1 MSKYIVTNSSH
12 FKPFTYDELVKPI
25 AQYTEAYNKSVEDTD
40 ALAMQAGAIGSMI
53 DDKSTVARGLYD
65 SFMSD
70 TEGLVDDLASN
81 GYNINTAN
89 QLSNLRRRYGQDI
102 TKINAAITNKAA
114 AVKRYDDELSKDK
127 TLITQI
133 DPRTLSVDDWMEN
146 PYAGNYKSYSGTM
159 LLTQASSL
167 GENLRRDLLQ
177 NADKWKSILGG
188 QYFER
193 DTFTG
198 FHANEIDKAISL
210 LNKGEVSNDSRIAT
224 LQNAMMTV
232 YNSSGMSEWA
242 SPEQRAQ
249 ALGYIGEGIYSA
261 VGSHKSDTLK
271 NSDYIDAYHRI
282 KLGGSGN
289 QNYQPPIVAVRGSKL
304 TGNGDPE
311 GNTVLQALSAFN
323 TLVKTNS
330 HVDDKGNMTPAA
342 SAALRTLAQ
351 NKKEFQE
358 LTGIEL
364 TPELLSGDIS
374 QIITDAAKKIS
385 ESATN
390 DSYYNMQTT
399 PGAAQ
404 NIVTNIFRLNIDDLS
419 AQGRKGRKA
428 ADSKAGAIAHYSDGK
443 QLTAGELSEILD
455 SKNISVGFDAKTG
468 ELIIKK
474 TGSESGEKT
483 GQFNDR
489 KVYLDPNNPKKAW
502 PVNYE
507 RNYAGHMTIR
517 QALSKSR
524 NTIAAEVWTK
534 VGGETA
540 LWYLK
545 QVGIDRTS
553 EGAYPSQSVG
563 GFGKG
568 MTTLEMAAAYA
579 TFASGGTYTSPYA
592 YTKVLDS
599 EGKLVIESKPLKYR
613 VYSKE
618 TCFLLTDIL
627 KDVVTS
633 GWVRHY
639 GGQIKNS
646 KGKQIDA
653 AGKTGTTSDNND
665 KWFCGFTNYYSA
677 AVWYGYDNRLKQT
690 KIPKTDYH
698 NAGRIWEFC
707 MKNIH
712 KDLPASSFK
721 KPANVV
727 KVSYCTKSGMYP
739 NSICKDEKKEDKPCK
754 VHVTPTPGPAKTP
767 TPKPEQNQ
775 NQDQGGG

>member
-474 TGSESGEKT
+474 TGSESGEKA

-489 KVYLDPNNPKKAW
+489 KVYLDKSILGKTTGIVNVAQLQYALNNALPDGATESDINKFSNILGSIVGYGDTFQLVDLAQILQDKYEQMAVKGSDRDKGVYNALVDALALGMFDSSNTVWSPNTYKEGWSAK
-502 PVNYE
+502 
-507 RNYAGHMTIR
+507 T
-517 QALSKSR
+517 
-524 NTIAAEVWTK
+524 
-534 VGGETA
+534 GGA
-540 LWYLK
+540 
-545 QVGIDRTS
+545 VPS
-553 EGAYPSQSVG
+553 E
-563 GFGKG
+563 
-568 MTTLEMAAAYA
+568 
-579 TFASGGTYTSPYA
+579 
-592 YTKVLDS
+592 
-599 EGKLVIESKPLKYR
+599 
-613 VYSKE
+613 YSS
-618 TCFLLTDIL
+618 TDI
-627 KDVVTS
+627 
-633 GWVRHY
+633 
-639 GGQIKNS
+639 
-646 KGKQIDA
+646 
-653 AGKTGTTSDNND
+653 
-665 KWFCGFTNYYSA
+665 
-677 AVWYGYDNRLKQT
+677 
-690 KIPKTDYH
+690 TD
-698 NAGRIWEFC
+698 E
-707 MKNIH
+707 
-712 KDLPASSFK
+712 
-721 KPANVV
+721 
-727 KVSYCTKSGMYP
+727 
-739 NSICKDEKKEDKPCK
+739 E
-754 VHVTPTPGPAKTP
+754 
-767 TPKPEQNQ
+767 
-775 NQDQGGG
+775 